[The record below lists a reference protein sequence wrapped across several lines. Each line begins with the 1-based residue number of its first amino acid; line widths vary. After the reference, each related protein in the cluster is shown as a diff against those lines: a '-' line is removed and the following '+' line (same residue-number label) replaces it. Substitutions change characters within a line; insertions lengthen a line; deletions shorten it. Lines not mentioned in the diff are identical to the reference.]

1 MLRTLVLL
9 LVLANLA
16 FLAWTQGLLSPL
28 ARPPMSSEREP
39 ERLMQQ
45 VRPEAVKVLGP
56 QAVAALEREQ
66 AGAGAAQVPQPAGSA
81 ASQPGAASA
90 AR

>member
-1 MLRTLVLL
+1 LLRILVLL

-39 ERLMQQ
+39 ERLNLQ
-45 VRPEAVKVLGP
+45 VQPERVTVLG
-56 QAVAALEREQ
+56 AEAAAKLEREQ
-66 AGAGAAQVPQPAGSA
+66 AQARAA
-81 ASQPGAASA
+81 PGAASA
-90 AR
+90 ASQAAGGSATR

>member
-39 ERLMQQ
+39 ERLTQQ
-45 VRPEAVKVLGP
+45 VRPDAVKVLGA
-56 QAVAALEREQ
+56 QAAAALEREQ
-66 AGAGAAQVPQPAGSA
+66 ARASAEQAAQPASSA
-81 ASQPGAASA
+81 ASQPAAASA

>member
-9 LVLANLA
+9 LALANLA

-39 ERLMQQ
+39 ERLTQQ
-45 VRPEAVKVLGP
+45 VRPETVKVLGA
-56 QAVAALEREQ
+56 QAAAALEGQQAQ
-66 AGAGAAQVPQPAGSA
+66 AGSTQAAQPAASA
-81 ASQPGAASA
+81 ASQPAAASA

>member
-28 ARPPMSSEREP
+28 AQPPMGSEREP
-39 ERLMQQ
+39 ERLTQQ
-45 VRPEAVKVLGP
+45 VRPESVTVLGA
-56 QAVAALEREQ
+56 QAAAKLEREQ
-66 AGAGAAQVPQPAGSA
+66 AQARAAQAAPSAASA
-81 ASQPGAASA
+81 ASQPAAASA

>member
-28 ARPPMSSEREP
+28 ALPPMSSEREP
-39 ERLMQQ
+39 ERLTQQ
-45 VRPEAVKVLGP
+45 LRPDAVKVLGASA
-56 QAVAALEREQ
+56 AVALEREQ
-66 AGAGAAQVPQPAGSA
+66 AQASAAQSAQPAASA
-81 ASQPGAASA
+81 ASQPVAASA

>member
-1 MLRTLVLL
+1 LLRALVLL

-39 ERLMQQ
+39 ERLTQQ
-45 VRPEAVKVLGP
+45 VRPESITVLGTE
-56 QAVAALEREQ
+56 AAAKLEREQ
-66 AGAGAAQVPQPAGSA
+66 AQARDAQAA
-81 ASQPGAASA
+81 ASVASQA
-90 AR
+90 ARSGATR